1 MSSVQSFVVSFR
13 WIVTDYIIFS
23 SSTQDLSAGQRQ
35 LLCFARAMLRKT
47 KILVLDEATSS
58 IDLETDE
65 AVQQILRGPDFKH
78 VTTITVRIFFFKKN
92 QSSGMIFNFFFFCQ
106 IAHRINTIM
115 DSHRVLV
122 MSEGR
127 VAEYDTPQVLMQ
139 RPESLF
145 FSLVQE
151 AGLEKAI

>member
-1 MSSVQSFVVSFR
+1 MVAVSSVQSFVVSFR

-78 VTTITVRIFFFKKN
+78 VTTITVRIFFFFKIK
-92 QSSGMIFNFFFFCQ
+92 
-106 IAHRINTIM
+106 
-115 DSHRVLV
+115 
-122 MSEGR
+122 
-127 VAEYDTPQVLMQ
+127 
-139 RPESLF
+139 
-145 FSLVQE
+145 
-151 AGLEKAI
+151 

>member
-1 MSSVQSFVVSFR
+1 
-13 WIVTDYIIFS
+13 
-23 SSTQDLSAGQRQ
+23 
-35 LLCFARAMLRKT
+35 
-47 KILVLDEATSS
+47 
-58 IDLETDE
+58 
-65 AVQQILRGPDFKH
+65 
-78 VTTITVRIFFFKKN
+78 
-92 QSSGMIFNFFFFCQ
+92 MIFNFFFFFCQ